1 MRTRP
6 HFLSLLASC
15 SQPFPSTGMRYF
27 KGLEQ
32 IITSNNI
39 NGLVGRATVQ
49 DALSLLGLVFIRGR
63 HLFILAGLLIQLME
77 PVDNVTSNNSF
88 PCT

>member
-1 MRTRP
+1 
-6 HFLSLLASC
+6 
-15 SQPFPSTGMRYF
+15 MRYF

-49 DALSLLGLVFIRGR
+49 DALFLFELVFIRGKQ
-63 HLFILAGLLIQLME
+63 LFILAGLLIQLME